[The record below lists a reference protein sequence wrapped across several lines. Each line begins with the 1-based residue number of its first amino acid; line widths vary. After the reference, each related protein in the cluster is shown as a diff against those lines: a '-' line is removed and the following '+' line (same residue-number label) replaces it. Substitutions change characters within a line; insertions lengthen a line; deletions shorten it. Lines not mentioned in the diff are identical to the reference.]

1 MSSTIYDKKPQC
13 EYMHNWNTFQIRW
26 AKISVS
32 SFPWYVKKN
41 STDYMSISPPPPKKS
56 STFFFLNRYRVSY
69 KSESNTQCTDSQWNN
84 PFRCQLELPFQ
95 NFHVNTALWLTVL
108 FWLRTNEDWLP
119 AVWLELNKTA
129 PATAYR
135 YIILL
140 FLILWLIGGFF
151 IFSLSLSLYFIFDNQ
166 L

>member
-13 EYMHNWNTFQIRW
+13 EYMHNWNTFSNSLGKDIRFFFSLIR
-26 AKISVS
+26 KNKLYRL
-32 SFPWYVKKN
+32 YVH
-41 STDYMSISPPPPKKS
+41 MPPPPEKS
-56 STFFFLNRYRVSY
+56 SSFFSLNRYRVSY